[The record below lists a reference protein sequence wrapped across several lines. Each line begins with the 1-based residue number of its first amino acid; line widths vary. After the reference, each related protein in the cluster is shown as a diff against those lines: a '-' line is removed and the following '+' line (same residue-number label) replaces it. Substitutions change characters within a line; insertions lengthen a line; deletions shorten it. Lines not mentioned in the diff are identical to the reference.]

1 MSTVRKILLNNN
13 SFTELLLSAQTNK
26 TNIIKAIIE
35 TKTSVL
41 FEDVFTMQFETLMR
55 TAVTKTNTQAVT
67 AAR

>member
-1 MSTVRKILLNNN
+1 MSTVRKILFSNN
-13 SFTELLLSAQTNK
+13 SFTALYLSAQTNK
-26 TNIIKAIIE
+26 TNIISAIIE

-55 TAVTKTNTQAVT
+55 TAVTKTKIQAVT

>member
-1 MSTVRKILLNNN
+1 MS
-13 SFTELLLSAQTNK
+13 
-26 TNIIKAIIE
+26 AIIE